1 MHKFRWILLLFATTA
16 FWACTKTEDKPTVTG
31 VHVFNEVLDAAHP
44 TSDGG
49 FIYSSHQGNLHFISK
64 LDKNGQREWSRM
76 LQPFQQDYNFELASF
91 RQVSN
96 GEYLV
101 SATAIVDNIYNRIR
115 AYLIRMDAGG
125 NFLWVKQ
132 IDSLWTAGSLTLDD
146 AIQGKN
152 GKYYVSGIK
161 KDLHNSN
168 SFLITVDIPGNT
180 IRKDITNYNYTNAFL
195 YEAKDTSL
203 WICGKYTTQPLNFL
217 LKYYHGAEQGFYIL
231 NVLGKDRFVPDML
244 EEQDG
249 GICIGGNSDFTASKT
264 DFFIQK
270 VSSSGS
276 IEFTEAKTQTNNN
289 YCSSVIRSV
298 DGGYLFAGTSSGDST
313 ANGETVPTL
322 SVNTKMILM
331 KLDAGRN
338 IKWSYVYGGNYGSEG
353 IAVSQTNDG
362 ILIIGNQVN
371 PGNLNSAN
379 MIAIKTKNN
388 GQVY

>member
-1 MHKFRWILLLFATTA
+1 MYKFRWILLLFATTA

-168 SFLITVDIPGNT
+168 S
-180 IRKDITNYNYTNAFL
+180 
-195 YEAKDTSL
+195 
-203 WICGKYTTQPLNFL
+203 
-217 LKYYHGAEQGFYIL
+217 
-231 NVLGKDRFVPDML
+231 
-244 EEQDG
+244 
-249 GICIGGNSDFTASKT
+249 
-264 DFFIQK
+264 
-270 VSSSGS
+270 
-276 IEFTEAKTQTNNN
+276 
-289 YCSSVIRSV
+289 
-298 DGGYLFAGTSSGDST
+298 
-313 ANGETVPTL
+313 
-322 SVNTKMILM
+322 
-331 KLDAGRN
+331 
-338 IKWSYVYGGNYGSEG
+338 
-353 IAVSQTNDG
+353 
-362 ILIIGNQVN
+362 
-371 PGNLNSAN
+371 
-379 MIAIKTKNN
+379 
-388 GQVY
+388 